1 MGTTADKL
9 KYLTET
15 KQAIKNAIIEMGVE
29 IDDNTPF
36 REYANKILE
45 ITTGVDTT
53 DATAQSND
61 IILGKTAYSGDV
73 KLVGTYDVLNET
85 IPEVGGSITEADK
98 IATDIVGT
106 E

>member
-45 ITTGVDTT
+45 ITRR
-53 DATAQSND
+53 NC
-61 IILGKTAYSGDV
+61 
-73 KLVGTYDVLNET
+73 T
-85 IPEVGGSITEADK
+85 I
-98 IATDIVGT
+98 
-106 E
+106 